1 MLQNVPLPPFAA
13 PPRRRCSKSACHQ
26 HEGWRGTRLC
36 RTVSLDIH
44 KDPHLAETTLT
55 KCNLHFL
62 SLLDTFDDATY
73 IFSEHAVRLI
83 RGTKFTDNKMIN
95 GVLPL
100 VLNLDGS
107 CHGWGGGS
115 KMYLRTRTLQ
125 KMQVT
130 FCHPIFRAKGVGM
143 HKEGLKRSWEGGHSK
158 LDEILLSLH
167 LGFETKNRAKK
178 GRKPQKNQTTSFTG
192 ANSSSFSNAA
202 ATIEPMILLSRSCPT
217 SKGRQGMEV
226 TVHSSQRAPE

>member
-44 KDPHLAETTLT
+44 KDPHLVETTLR
-55 KCNLHFL
+55 KCNLHSL
-62 SLLDTFDDATY
+62 SLLDTFNDATY

-83 RGTKFTDNKMIN
+83 RGTNFTDNKMIN

-125 KMQVT
+125 KMQLT

-143 HKEGLKRSWEGGHSK
+143 HKEGLKRSWEGGRSK

-178 GRKPQKNQTTSFTG
+178 GRKPQRIKRQVSLAQTLRVSPMLRQRSNQ
-192 ANSSSFSNAA
+192 
-202 ATIEPMILLSRSCPT
+202 
-217 SKGRQGMEV
+217 
-226 TVHSSQRAPE
+226 